1 MANSKGRVT
10 IPTDMD
16 VVKETLEIMD
26 EWGADAI
33 RDCDGTEFPQEL
45 RDTGAKVYATYY
57 TTRKDNAWAKANP
70 DEIQQMYIMT
80 KFHTAVS
87 DTISIHLMDNLYP
100 DMLKVNNRDD
110 ITRWWEVID
119 RTTGEVVSPAD
130 WTYDKES
137 GNVTINNATP
147 FHEYTVSFLAYIM
160 WDPVHMYNA
169 VVNEWD
175 VEPQITFDVRQPKTK
190 AHSLERLRKFLDS
203 HEYVDVVR
211 FTTFFHQFTLIF
223 DELAREKFVDWF
235 GYSASVSPYILEQFE
250 KEVGYKFRPEFIIDQ
265 GYMNNTY
272 RIPSKEFKDFQAFQR
287 REVAKLA
294 KEMVDIVHEY
304 GKEAMMF
311 MGDHW
316 IGMEPFMDEFA
327 SIGLDAV
334 VGSVGN
340 GATLRLFSDIKNVK
354 YTEGRFLPYFFPD
367 VFCEGGDP
375 IKEAKVNWVTARR
388 AILRSP
394 IQRIGYGGYLKLALK
409 FPDFVDY
416 IKSVCNEFRTLYDNI
431 QGVTPYCVKKVAVL
445 NCWGKMRAWSNH
457 MVHHGLYYRQNYSYF
472 GVIEALSGAPFD
484 VSFISFDDIKENKNL
499 LDDIDVII
507 NVGDADTAQGG
518 GEYWADE
525 EIVTAIKKFVYNGGG
540 FIGVGEPGAHH
551 WQGKFFQLDDILGVE
566 EENGFTLNTRRYNTE
581 EHRDHFILEDTNNGN
596 VDFGEGKKN
605 IVALDKTT
613 VLVQNASEL
622 PFAVR
627 HAEEVQ
633 MAVKEFGKGRGVYIS
648 GLPYSFENSR
658 VLYRTVLW
666 SANSENELHKW
677 YSTNYNVEVHA
688 YVKNKKYCVVN
699 NTYEPQDTTVY
710 VGDGSSFELHL
721 DSNEIKWYQ
730 I

>member
-1 MANSKGRVT
+1 MEIKKGRVT
-10 IPTDMD
+10 IPTDTD
-16 VVKETLEIMD
+16 VVKETLEIMG

-45 RDTGAKVYATYY
+45 KDTGAKIYATYY
-57 TTRKDNAWAKANP
+57 TTRKDNEWAKANP

-80 KFHTAVS
+80 GFHTAVEN
-87 DTISIHLMDNLYP
+87 TLEIHLMDHLYP
-100 DMLKVNNRDD
+100 DMLKVNTHDD
-110 ITRWWEVID
+110 ISRWWEVID
-119 RTTGEVVSPAD
+119 RTTGEAVPYGEWS
-130 WTYDKES
+130 YNEKS
-137 GNVTINNATP
+137 GNVVISNAKK

-160 WDPVHMYNA
+160 WDPVHMYNS
-169 VVNEWD
+169 VVNEWKD

-190 AHSLERLRKFLDS
+190 AHSLERLRRFLETHD
-203 HEYVDVVR
+203 YVDVVR
-211 FTTFFHQFTLIF
+211 FTTFFHQFTLVF

-250 KEVGYKFRPEFIIDQ
+250 REVGYKFRPEYIIDQ

-272 RIPSKEFKDFQAFQR
+272 RIPSKEFKDFQAFQM

-316 IGMEPFMDEFA
+316 IGMEPFMEEFA
-327 SIGLDAV
+327 SIGLDAI

-367 VFCEGGDP
+367 VFCEDGDP

-394 IQRIGYGGYLKLALK
+394 IQRIGYGGYLKLALQ
-409 FPDFVDY
+409 FPDFVQY
-416 IKSVCNEFRTLYDNI
+416 IKEVCDEFRTLYDNI
-431 QGVTPYCVKKVAVL
+431 QGTTPYCVKRVAVL
-445 NCWGKMRAWSNH
+445 NCWGKMRSWSNH

-484 VSFISFDDIKENKNL
+484 VSFISFDDIRNNKDL
-499 LDDIDVII
+499 LKDFDVII
-507 NVGDADTAQGG
+507 NVGDADTAQSG
-518 GEYWADE
+518 GENWIDE
-525 EIVTAIKKFVYNGGG
+525 EIITAVKEFVYNGGG

-581 EHRDHFILEDTNNGN
+581 EHRNHFILEDTNGD

-605 IVALDKTT
+605 IVALDGTT
-613 VLVQNASEL
+613 VLIQNATEL

-633 MAVKEFGKGRGVYIS
+633 MAVKSFGKGRGVYIS

-658 VLYRTVLW
+658 VLYRAVLW
-666 SANSENELHKW
+666 SASAEDELHRW
-677 YSTNYNVEVHA
+677 YSTNYNAEVHA
-688 YVKNKKYCVVN
+688 YVKNGKYCVVN
-699 NTYEPQDTTVY
+699 NTYEPLDTTVY
-710 VGDGSSFELHL
+710 TGDGASFNLHL
-721 DSNEIKWYQ
+721 EANEIKWYQ